1 MDRLKKILL
10 VSLVLI
16 CMLVTSIPL
25 TAAGYNG
32 YPAGALTSLDSDIRM
47 ASQRQW
53 MDHDNYRSYKYRI
66 VHPEFDYSDFMYEA
80 NWMVEVD
87 GKSLDKKIMLMR
99 PRSDGSQGRTFI
111 QDSDLSYWGKVLN
124 GNTSFLQREASN
136 YKANVI
142 NAYRPS
148 EQYSRLYI
156 KDAARLTGAKVQ
168 GTRGLDYYDAALL
181 QYGEVI
187 IETTEF
193 PTATNGLPAKGKPN
207 TDITFKV
214 SGKEFYPHS
223 TYRTRPEINY
233 KVTLDGGVIKEGKTG
248 ASSFSESITINKPPG
263 TYQVELTVWDVVE
276 RATKVKKTIV
286 IGDDG
291 SVTPPDGG
299 EIEPPPPVPERYEYE
314 LDVEVYRLDGRTVE
328 KGTNTATDVYVERAD
343 FSDSREQAKQEFQS
357 YIEEVN
363 NMKSDA
369 ESKKSEY
376 ESEKSSAESEKSSAQ
391 SDLSSCLATPPD
403 KEGNTPDCSGYES
416 AIASAEQ
423 KIHEMTNKINQA
435 NQMIA
440 LYEQSIRKAEAELAY
455 IQSEEAKYSVVNP
468 TVFLDYNDSLVS
480 QTTVSLSEG
489 EGPKRYTMPSWT
501 LNGDGT
507 IMAQINEDGKYQEFY
522 YDPLESRSEVSLGYN
537 TRVGH
542 DLYPS
547 SSSNNWKDTPI
558 YISSKETA
566 ACPPTGQYFAPS
578 EVEGIVRTVNEDG
591 NTRVLK
597 EKVRSEFTKLPK
609 EEIRAGFGFEYQLTT
624 QYINYDNE
632 PEPAQETGTKT
643 VESYFPTL
651 GNFLPYSKDPAIDKY
666 INDSP
671 QYKVEG
677 YNVGMETNQSPS
689 PRSETRTWLLPPVA
703 VEEYSG
709 NLFAVRN
716 NDYKTHPE
724 RNPHDKIL
732 LQDEEG
738 NELTRWY
745 VDLLQPDGIYEFKVR
760 TYGAGVNQL
769 NTCQTGKVMV
779 KGTII
784 GDENGDDDFVKRS
797 VSPNNPFPG
806 GIGWNWSGQDFRLT
820 ALTDWYR
827 NWYDHP
833 DKLPASQYDSMYFLT
848 PEKIK
853 EVRAFNEGMN
863 HEYIL
868 GKSLFDSVH
877 IPTSDK

>member
-1 MDRLKKILL
+1 M
-10 VSLVLI
+10 
-16 CMLVTSIPL
+16 CMLITSLPL
-25 TAAGYNG
+25 TAAGYDG
-32 YPAGALTSLDSDIRM
+32 YPAGALTDLDSDIRIS
-47 ASQRQW
+47 SQRQW
-53 MDHDNYRSYKYRI
+53 MEHENYKSYKYRI
-66 VHPEFDYSDFMYEA
+66 THPEFDHSDFMYEA

-87 GKSLDKKIMLMR
+87 GKRLDKKIMLMR

-111 QDSDLSYWGKVLN
+111 QDADLPYWGKVLN
-124 GNTSFLQREASN
+124 GNPNYLQAQALKN
-136 YKANVI
+136 YSDVT
-142 NAYRPS
+142 NAYYGN
-148 EQYSRLYI
+148 EKYSRLYI

-168 GTRGLDYYDAALL
+168 GTRGLNYYDAALL

-187 IETTEF
+187 IETTKF

-214 SGKEFYPHS
+214 SGNEFYPHS

-233 KVTLDGGVIKEGKTG
+233 KVTLDGGVIKEGKKV
-248 ASSFSESITINKPPG
+248 ASNFSDSITINKPPG
-263 TYQVELTVWDVVE
+263 TYQVELTVWDRVE

-286 IGDDG
+286 FGDDG
-291 SVTPPDGG
+291 SVIPPEGG
-299 EIEPPPPVPERYEYE
+299 EEINPPPPVPKRYEYE

-328 KGTNTATDVYVERAD
+328 KGTNTKTDVYVKRAD
-343 FSDSREQAKQEFQS
+343 FSASRNQAKQEFQT
-357 YIEEVN
+357 YIEGVQAQ
-363 NMKSDA
+363 KSDA
-369 ESKKSEY
+369 ESKKAQY
-376 ESEKSSAESEKSSAQ
+376 ESEKASAESEKASAE
-391 SDLSSCLATPPD
+391 SALASCQATPPD
-403 KEGNTPDCSGYES
+403 KKGNTPDCSGYES
-416 AIASAEQ
+416 AIAKAEQ
-423 KIHEMTNKINQA
+423 KIQKMTNKINHA
-435 NQMIA
+435 NQMMV
-440 LYEQSIRKAEAELAY
+440 LYEEAIRKAEAELAY
-455 IQSEEAKYSVVNP
+455 IQSEEAKYSVVSP
-468 TVFLDYNDSLVS
+468 TVFLDFNDSLVS

-489 EGPKRYTMPSWT
+489 EGPKRYTFPSWT
-501 LNGDGT
+501 LNRNGT

-522 YDPLESRSEVSLGYN
+522 YDSLELRSEQSLGYN

-542 DLYPS
+542 DLYS
-547 SSSNNWKDTPI
+547 STSSNNWKDTPI

-566 ACPPTGQYFAPS
+566 ACPPAGQYFAPS

-591 NTRVLK
+591 NRRVLK

-632 PEPAQETGTKT
+632 PEPAQETGTKKS
-643 VESYFPTL
+643 ESYFPTL
-651 GNFLPYSKDPAIDKY
+651 GNFLPYSKDPAIVEY

-677 YNVGMETNQSPS
+677 YNVGMETKQSPS
-689 PRSETRTWLLPPVA
+689 PHVETRTWLLPPVA

-716 NDYKTHPE
+716 NDYKNHPK
-724 RNPHDKIL
+724 RNMYDKIL
-732 LQDEEG
+732 LQDEKG

-784 GDENGDDDFVKRS
+784 GDENGDDDFIKRA
-797 VSPNNPFPG
+797 VSPNNPFSG
-806 GIGWNWSGQDFRLT
+806 GIGWNWIGQDSRLT
-820 ALTDWYR
+820 ALTEWYR

-833 DKLPASQYDSMYFLT
+833 DKLPGGQYDSMYFLT
-848 PEKIK
+848 PKKLEEI
-853 EVRAFNEGMN
+853 RAFNEAMN

-868 GKSLFDSVH
+868 GKSLFKSVQ